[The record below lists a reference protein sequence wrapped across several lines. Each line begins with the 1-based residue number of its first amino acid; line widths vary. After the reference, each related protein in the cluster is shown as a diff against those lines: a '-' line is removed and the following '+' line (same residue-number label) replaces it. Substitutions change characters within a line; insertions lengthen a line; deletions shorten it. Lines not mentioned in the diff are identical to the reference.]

1 MGSAWGVCA
10 AAAAAGAHLD
20 EVGLVLLVP
29 RRDEPVHLP
38 AQADLCVC
46 VCVCVCELA
55 GEERRE
61 GVGYLFVVVVGDVPF

>member
-1 MGSAWGVCA
+1 MGSAWR
-10 AAAAAGAHLD
+10 AAAAGAHLD

-46 VCVCVCELA
+46 VCVCELA
-55 GEERRE
+55 GGERRE
-61 GVGYLFVVVVGDVPF
+61 KGVGYLFVVVVGDVPF